1 VQTTVDRGGP
11 GGNEAWSRGVDT
23 GRAESHCRRVWVN
36 RDWGFGG
43 LRLCVLRR
51 GEGID

>member
-11 GGNEAWSRGVDT
+11 RGDEAWSRGVDT
-23 GRAESHCRRVWVN
+23 GRAESHCLRIWVN

-43 LRLCVLRR
+43 LRLCILRR